1 MYNNTNLYFVYD
13 ESRLIVTQHRYFRY
27 PSIYQPSIRGM
38 VMVWLPWQCS
48 SARGVSAD
56 WLSSILSPHSGG
68 RRVARGLERE
78 ELLLRPR
85 AAGKHADQ
93 FGARPG
99 RDIWALGPLPQGAKV
114 SSQSVPFPFIYF
126 TASGTGTRPFP
137 FLSCHSPRVA
147 RWRVLESWKWDTYS
161 TLLPSRSKAWRSP
174 AISVI
179 IIHGWQS
186 RFHTT
191 PPKRPHWRAR
201 HSVKWELIN
210 AAKSKMAVSFLLTH
224 MNRCYN
230 AIIFCAA
237 YSSL

>member
-1 MYNNTNLYFVYD
+1 
-13 ESRLIVTQHRYFRY
+13 
-27 PSIYQPSIRGM
+27 M
-38 VMVWLPWQCS
+38 VRLPWQCAL
-48 SARGVSAD
+48 ARGVSVD

-78 ELLLRPR
+78 ELLLRPC

-137 FLSCHSPRVA
+137 FPSSPVIRPASRVGA
-147 RWRVLESWKWDTYS
+147 FESGKWDTYS

-174 AISVI
+174 AIPVI
-179 IIHGWQS
+179 IMVTQ
-186 RFHTT
+186 RLPNALTD
-191 PPKRPHWRAR
+191 AR
-201 HSVKWELIN
+201 VALSDL
-210 AAKSKMAVSFLLTH
+210 S
-224 MNRCYN
+224 
-230 AIIFCAA
+230 
-237 YSSL
+237 

>member
-1 MYNNTNLYFVYD
+1 VYTHIYNNTNFYFVYD

-48 SARGVSAD
+48 SALEVSAD

-114 SSQSVPFPFIYF
+114 SSQSVPFPFILH
-126 TASGTGTRPFP
+126 SVRNR
-137 FLSCHSPRVA
+137 HSPLSLPLLSFAPRRALAGIRKLKVGHLFNASAIALQGLAFTSYFCHHHTWLAVA
-147 RWRVLESWKWDTYS
+147 LSHNASQT
-161 TLLPSRSKAWRSP
+161 PSL
-174 AISVI
+174 
-179 IIHGWQS
+179 
-186 RFHTT
+186 T
-191 PPKRPHWRAR
+191 RA
-201 HSVKWELIN
+201 
-210 AAKSKMAVSFLLTH
+210 
-224 MNRCYN
+224 
-230 AIIFCAA
+230 
-237 YSSL
+237 SLCQMGAD